1 MPGANLVSTRRTP
14 WVRGPSSVVDAM
26 VLGGLTVDHDVYFE
40 RVVNY
45 ASFKSQGGKTIVDAI
60 GVTIDNVLNTG
71 NAIGAAFEQDT
82 DASGLLKNY
91 MAFTISVPNTAAGT
105 EITDTILIPM
115 QTVVDGDLPG
125 VTSILTDAGAALAA
139 AAGL

>member
-26 VLGGLTVDHDVYFE
+26 VLGGVTIDHDVYFE

-45 ASFKSQGGKTIVDAI
+45 SSFKSQGGKTIVDAI
-60 GVTIDNVLNTG
+60 GVTIDNVISTG

-82 DASGLLKNY
+82 DAAGLLKNF
-91 MAFTISVPNTAAGT
+91 MSFTITVPNTAAGT
-105 EITDTILIPM
+105 EITDAVLIPM
-115 QTVVDGDLPG
+115 QTVVDGELPG
-125 VTSILTDAGAALAA
+125 VTSILTDAAAALAA